1 MRYPN
6 KIFIGLSVLVQI
18 IFFSCTNRSNEDK
31 RPNVI
36 FILVDDLGW
45 NDLGYSGSKFYE
57 SPNIDTL
64 SNYSFQFTN
73 AYSASPV
80 CSPTRASIMTGKH
93 PSRVN
98 ITDWIPGN
106 DPKDKPLLGPQ
117 DLDALPHEEVT
128 IAEELKSS
136 GYNTFYVGKWHLG
149 SEGSYPEDHGF
160 DINIGGFEKGS
171 PMGGYYSPYKNPKL
185 SDGPEGE
192 YLTDRLTHEAL
203 GLINNRD
210 SSKPFALFLSYY
222 NVHTPIQAN
231 LEYVDYFKEKL
242 SKMNDNVVR
251 TRAEG
256 EAVTRLNQTDAEY
269 ASMVYAVDEN
279 MGRLIKNLKD
289 NGLYENSL
297 IIFTSDNGG
306 LSTLRRVAPTSVS
319 PLRAGKGWLYEGG
332 IKIPQ
337 LIKLPGITEQEIVDD
352 LTVSYDLFPTILDIV
367 GIKNKSKIDGIS
379 LVPRLLEKS
388 KIDREN
394 IYWHFPHYHG
404 SLWKPGSAIRSRDW
418 KLIFD
423 YESNDAKLFNLK
435 DDPGE
440 LSDISNV
447 FKDEEERLINLL
459 DKMKKET
466 YANSVS
472 INPKKEVE

>member
-1 MRYPN
+1 MD
-6 KIFIGLSVLVQI
+6 Q
-18 IFFSCTNRSNEDK
+18 SNEDMK
-31 RPNVI
+31 PNVI

-45 NDLGYSGSKFYE
+45 NDLGYTGSKFYE

-64 SNYSFQFTN
+64 SNYSFHFTN

-106 DPKDKPLLGPQ
+106 DPKDKPLLGPK
-117 DLDALPHEEVT
+117 DLDALPLEEIT

-149 SEGSYPEDHGF
+149 SKGSYPEDHGF

-192 YLTDRLTHEAL
+192 YLTDRLTDEAL

-242 SKMNDNVVR
+242 SRMNDNVVR
-251 TRAEG
+251 TRDEG
-256 EAVTRLNQTDAEY
+256 DALTRLNQTDAEY

-279 MGRLIKNLKD
+279 IGKLINGLKD

-306 LSTLRRVAPTSVS
+306 LSTLRRVAPTSVY

-337 LIKLPGITEQEIVDD
+337 LIKLPGNIEKEIVDD
-352 LTVSYDLFPTILDIV
+352 ITVSYDLFPTILDV
-367 GIKNKSKIDGIS
+367 AGINNENKIDGIS
-379 LVPRLLEKS
+379 LIPRLLEKS

-394 IYWHFPHYHG
+394 VYWHFPHYHG
-404 SLWKPGSAIRSRDW
+404 SLWKPGSAIRSGDW

-423 YESNDAKLFNLK
+423 YESNEAKLFDLK
-435 DDPGE
+435 EDPSE
-440 LSDISNV
+440 LNDISNL
-447 FKDEEERLINLL
+447 FNEEKERLIVELE
-459 DKMKKET
+459 KMKKET
-466 YANSVS
+466 NANSVS
-472 INPKKEVE
+472 INN